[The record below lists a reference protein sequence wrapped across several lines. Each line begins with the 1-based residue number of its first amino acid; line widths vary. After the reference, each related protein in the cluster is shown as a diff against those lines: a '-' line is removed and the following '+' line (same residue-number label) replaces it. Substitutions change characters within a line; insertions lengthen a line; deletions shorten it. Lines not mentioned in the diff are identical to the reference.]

1 MNNNITWFKTSVL
14 PEERSLQKKH
24 KPVVLWYTGL
34 SGAGKSTIAN
44 AVDRILYERGC
55 HTYILDG
62 DNIRHGLNS
71 DLGFDEISRT
81 ENIRRVSQVAKLFV
95 DAGLIISV
103 ALISPFICDREQ
115 ARKLIGDS
123 FIEVFIDAP
132 LAECERRDPK
142 NLYKKTRQGQIA
154 NFTGISSQYE
164 KPINPDIHITTTTK
178 TIEECAAKII
188 NYLFDKNII
197 TKKQTII

>member
-1 MNNNITWFKTSVL
+1 MSINILWHKTSVST
-14 PEERSLQKKH
+14 EERSLQKKH

-81 ENIRRVSQVAKLFV
+81 ENIRRVSEIAKLFV
-95 DAGLIISV
+95 DAGLIVSI
-103 ALISPFICDREQ
+103 ALISPFILDREQ

-123 FIEVFIDAP
+123 FIEVFVDAP
-132 LAECERRDPK
+132 LAECEKRDPK
-142 NLYKKTRQGQIA
+142 KLYKKAREGEIT
-154 NFTGISSQYE
+154 NFTGISSPYE
-164 KPINPDIHITTTTK
+164 KPINPDIHITTSTK
-178 TIEECAAKII
+178 TIHECANKII
-188 NYLFDKNII
+188 NYLLDKNIL
-197 TKKQTII
+197 TKVV

>member
-1 MNNNITWFKTSVL
+1 MSDNIIWHKTSVST
-14 PEERSLQKKH
+14 EERSLQKKH
-24 KPVVLWYTGL
+24 KPIVLWYTGL

-44 AVDRILYERGC
+44 AVDIMLYERGC
-55 HTYILDG
+55 HTYIIDG
-62 DNIRHGLNS
+62 DNIRHGLNH

-81 ENIRRVSQVAKLFV
+81 ENIRRVSEVAKLFV
-95 DAGLIISV
+95 DAGLIVSIV
-103 ALISPFICDREQ
+103 LISPFIYDREQ
-115 ARKLIGDS
+115 ARKIIGDN
-123 FIEVFIDAP
+123 FIEIFIDAP

-142 NLYKKTRQGQIA
+142 KLYKKTRQGQIA

-197 TKKQTII
+197 TKI